1 MGRGKYTVNEVED
14 RTHVPGGTLRQWE
27 RRYDFPCPE
36 RSESGYRLYSEDDIR
51 DIQAMKRHIDDGIP
65 ASRAAELVQ
74 ERLRD
79 VVMNT
84 GRPTE
89 ALRNALIDALVAL
102 DEEAADRIF
111 SEAHALHPVET
122 VLNELIRPAMV
133 ELGQRWHDGNLLT
146 TTEHFASSYVQGRL
160 RSLLSFTGQNSFAPV
175 VVVACAPL
183 DQHELGALMLA
194 VSLRRRGYHVL
205 YFGANTPVADLVAT
219 TKERAA
225 VALMIS
231 ASTGESLDELR
242 KRRSLLRDAAPVV
255 VFGGPAFNQQ
265 PDAAEELGG
274 VFLADNIVDAAR
286 DFDEL
291 AAQRANVRA

>member
-14 RTHVPGGTLRQWE
+14 RTQVPGGTLRQWE

-36 RSESGYRLYSEDDIR
+36 RSDSGYRLYSEDDIR
-51 DIQAMKRHIDDGIP
+51 NIQAMKRYIDDGIP

-74 ERLRD
+74 EQVREI
-79 VVMNT
+79 VT
-84 GRPTE
+84 TSGRPTQ
-89 ALRNALIDALVAL
+89 ALRDGLIDALVAL

-122 VLNELIRPAMV
+122 VLNEMIRPAMV
-133 ELGQRWHDGNLLT
+133 EIGQRWHDGTLLT

-160 RSLLSFTGQNSFAPV
+160 RSLLSFTGHNRFAPV

-219 TKERAA
+219 AKERHA

-242 KRRSLLRDAAPVV
+242 ARGPLLHGAAPVV
-255 VFGGPAFNQQ
+255 VFGGPAFNQR
-265 PDAAEELGG
+265 PDAAAELGG
-274 VFLADNIVDAAR
+274 VFLADNVVDAAR
-286 DFDEL
+286 DFDDL
-291 AAQRANVRA
+291 ATRRVNARA